1 MKPLI
6 KLADALDRLID
17 VVGWI
22 AAAVTLA
29 MVLLISGNTLMRYF
43 FNTSAIWAQELE
55 WHLLAFIALW
65 GLAYMQ
71 LRAVPVRVD
80 MFYQHY
86 SARTKLWLEFA
97 VALLVILPFSLF
109 VCWLG
114 WGFVSHSFALN
125 EVSPDPGGL
134 PMRWIVKSFVIAGYA
149 LLALAA
155 ISQVIR
161 SGAQLLR
168 GRASG
173 DGGAGGEVHHGL

>member
-1 MKPLI
+1 MKPLTQ
-6 KLADALDRLID
+6 LADALDRLID
-17 VVGWI
+17 LVGWV
-22 AAAVTLA
+22 AAGVTLV

-86 SARTKLWLEFA
+86 SARAKLALDFG

-114 WGFVSHSFALN
+114 WGFVAHSYALN

-134 PMRWIVKSFVIAGYA
+134 PLRWIVKSFVIAGYA

-155 ISQVIR
+155 LSQIIR
-161 SGAQLLR
+161 LGLQWFTGQQAR
-168 GRASG
+168 
-173 DGGAGGEVHHGL
+173 HGL

>member
-1 MKPLI
+1 MNPLL
-6 KLADALDRLID
+6 KLAGAIEALVDR
-17 VVGWI
+17 VGWL
-22 AAAVTLA
+22 AAGVVLL
-29 MVLLISGNTLMRYF
+29 MVLLISGNTLMRYL

-80 MFYQHY
+80 MFHQHF
-86 SARTKLWLEFA
+86 SERTKLVIEFG
-97 VALLVILPFSLF
+97 VALLVILPLSLF

-114 WGFVSHSFALN
+114 WGFVAHSFALN

-155 ISQVIR
+155 VSQIIR
-161 SGAQLLR
+161 LGLQLTTR
-168 GRASG
+168 Q
-173 DGGAGGEVHHGL
+173 EVRHGV

>member
-1 MKPLI
+1 MKPLL

-17 VVGWI
+17 AVGWL
-22 AAAVTLA
+22 AAALTLA
-29 MVLLISGNTLMRYF
+29 MVLLISGNTLLRYF

-55 WHLLAFIALW
+55 WHVLAFIALW

-80 MFYQHY
+80 MFYQHF
-86 SARTKLWLEFA
+86 SQRTKLAIEFG
-97 VALLVILPFSLF
+97 VALLIILPFSLF

-114 WGFVSHSFALN
+114 WGFVAHSYALK

-155 ISQVIR
+155 VSQLIR
-161 SGAQLLR
+161 LGLQLAQQQEPR
-168 GRASG
+168 
-173 DGGAGGEVHHGL
+173 HGV